1 MLFLVLTNHEISLSF
16 FFVPFLIMDHAT
28 DQYIFLCWLLAN
40 NIYIFLYTYVLCLL
54 YSNNIFAEYVN
65 VLVNQCVKQKDPRP
79 GLAYLDKVFTEL
91 KGDKK

>member
-1 MLFLVLTNHEISLSF
+1 MCMSDVCIQFNSYPIDVIFSFNH
-16 FFVPFLIMDHAT
+16 
-28 DQYIFLCWLLAN
+28 
-40 NIYIFLYTYVLCLL
+40 VLCLL